1 MEIYVNYLAIE
12 VTRRCNMK
20 CNHCLRGDA
29 QNLDISTAVLSG
41 IAKHIHPASV
51 IFTGG
56 EPSLNVPA
64 IKRYFEL
71 AERYDTMP
79 AAFYVATNGATSK
92 EQMRDLALT
101 LLESYAKME
110 EQDMCEVDV
119 SVDMFHEAFRD
130 NDNAKIL
137 SGLSFFGQ
145 GKQHSVKDDD
155 LNWLLNTGRANKN
168 GIGVRAPE
176 VLRTDMDELVTD
188 YSTEYNNIAF
198 DTLYIAAN
206 GNVVDGCDS
215 SYEDIEMFGLDNL
228 FAQTS
233 AQKFYIS
240 RDRIAEILR
249 VSPDALDAF
258 EKAYSKAALQTEP
271 ESIFEVNSR
280 QAAAKNERLG
290 DDSPEELKALTER
303 IVKELIWQT
312 LTYTYDGKTGKI
324 EKSLSNAPE
333 KNAPVTNQDLLRIP
347 ASLRP
352 QLSGELMKRDLD
364 ITASAVFLFYYDKMQ
379 NGKTPKDRRD
389 AQLHRTLVPG
399 ACECLP
405 GFWILPDSGNDDSQ
419 GPPDALTAD
428 SSGLSQPNAFD
439 HPNRR

>member
-20 CNHCLRGDA
+20 CEHCLRGDA

-137 SGLSFFGQ
+137 SGLSFF
-145 GKQHSVKDDD
+145 
-155 LNWLLNTGRANKN
+155 
-168 GIGVRAPE
+168 
-176 VLRTDMDELVTD
+176 
-188 YSTEYNNIAF
+188 
-198 DTLYIAAN
+198 
-206 GNVVDGCDS
+206 
-215 SYEDIEMFGLDNL
+215 
-228 FAQTS
+228 
-233 AQKFYIS
+233 
-240 RDRIAEILR
+240 
-249 VSPDALDAF
+249 
-258 EKAYSKAALQTEP
+258 
-271 ESIFEVNSR
+271 
-280 QAAAKNERLG
+280 
-290 DDSPEELKALTER
+290 
-303 IVKELIWQT
+303 
-312 LTYTYDGKTGKI
+312 
-324 EKSLSNAPE
+324 
-333 KNAPVTNQDLLRIP
+333 DLLTVTAMLSSVSLPIGSRRLCSIALVHARTQTVRI
-347 ASLRP
+347 RCTI
-352 QLSGELMKRDLD
+352 M
-364 ITASAVFLFYYDKMQ
+364 
-379 NGKTPKDRRD
+379 
-389 AQLHRTLVPG
+389 
-399 ACECLP
+399 
-405 GFWILPDSGNDDSQ
+405 
-419 GPPDALTAD
+419 
-428 SSGLSQPNAFD
+428 
-439 HPNRR
+439 

>member
-101 LLESYAKME
+101 LLEAYSKME
-110 EQDMCEVDV
+110 EPDMCEVDV

-137 SGLSFFGQ
+137 RGLSFLGR
-145 GKQHSVKDDD
+145 GKKHSVEDDD
-155 LNWLLNTGRANKN
+155 LSWLLNTGRANKN

-188 YSTEYNNIAF
+188 YSTEYNSIAF

-206 GNVVDGCDS
+206 GNVVS
-215 SYEDIEMFGLDNL
+215 T
-228 FAQTS
+228 TS
-233 AQKFYIS
+233 RLWRVAYRVFRKKHERRIS
-240 RDRIAEILR
+240 
-249 VSPDALDAF
+249 P
-258 EKAYSKAALQTEP
+258 
-271 ESIFEVNSR
+271 
-280 QAAAKNERLG
+280 
-290 DDSPEELKALTER
+290 
-303 IVKELIWQT
+303 
-312 LTYTYDGKTGKI
+312 
-324 EKSLSNAPE
+324 
-333 KNAPVTNQDLLRIP
+333 
-347 ASLRP
+347 
-352 QLSGELMKRDLD
+352 
-364 ITASAVFLFYYDKMQ
+364 KM
-379 NGKTPKDRRD
+379 
-389 AQLHRTLVPG
+389 
-399 ACECLP
+399 
-405 GFWILPDSGNDDSQ
+405 
-419 GPPDALTAD
+419 
-428 SSGLSQPNAFD
+428 
-439 HPNRR
+439 

>member
-92 EQMRDLALT
+92 EQMRNLALT

-145 GKQHSVKDDD
+145 GKQHSVRDDD

-188 YSTEYNNIAF
+188 YSTEYNSIAF

-215 SYEDIEMFGLDNL
+215 SYEDIHGEKEVRELGEYLLYIHHQALQMAGPLSFPCIYGVSTTNEWVVREFIPDKEGNPCIYHGLPLHTEYRVFVDCDSD
-228 FAQTS
+228 AV
-233 AQKFYIS
+233 IG
-240 RDRIAEILR
+240 
-249 VSPDALDAF
+249 VSPYWEPKTMLNRFGSCSDANSPHQMHDYVIFKSHEATLMRRYHENVDSVVEHIREFLPALD
-258 EKAYSKAALQTEP
+258 LQGQW
-271 ESIFEVNSR
+271 SIDV
-280 QAAAKNERLG
+280 
-290 DDSPEELKALTER
+290 
-303 IVKELIWQT
+303 
-312 LTYTYDGKTGKI
+312 
-324 EKSLSNAPE
+324 
-333 KNAPVTNQDLLRIP
+333 
-347 ASLRP
+347 
-352 QLSGELMKRDLD
+352 
-364 ITASAVFLFYYDKMQ
+364 MQ
-379 NGKTPKDRRD
+379 NGDD
-389 AQLHRTLVPG
+389 
-399 ACECLP
+399 
-405 GFWILPDSGNDDSQ
+405 FWIIDMAVAENSAFYDCVPESLRRPSAENWIPDI
-419 GPPDALTAD
+419 LK
-428 SSGLSQPNAFD
+428 PN
-439 HPNRR
+439 N

>member
-101 LLESYAKME
+101 LLEAYSKME
-110 EQDMCEVDV
+110 EPDMCEVDV

-137 SGLSFFGQ
+137 RGLSFLGQ
-145 GKQHSVKDDD
+145 GKKHSVEDDD
-155 LNWLLNTGRANKN
+155 LSWLLNTGRANKN

-188 YSTEYNNIAF
+188 YSTEYNSIAF

-215 SYEDIEMFGLDNL
+215 SYEDIDDEENVICKVNQL
-228 FAQTS
+228 
-233 AQKFYIS
+233 QK
-240 RDRIAEILR
+240 
-249 VSPDALDAF
+249 
-258 EKAYSKAALQTEP
+258 K
-271 ESIFEVNSR
+271 
-280 QAAAKNERLG
+280 
-290 DDSPEELKALTER
+290 
-303 IVKELIWQT
+303 VKD
-312 LTYTYDGKTGKI
+312 YV
-324 EKSLSNAPE
+324 
-333 KNAPVTNQDLLRIP
+333 KNA
-347 ASLRP
+347 
-352 QLSGELMKRDLD
+352 
-364 ITASAVFLFYYDKMQ
+364 
-379 NGKTPKDRRD
+379 
-389 AQLHRTLVPG
+389 
-399 ACECLP
+399 
-405 GFWILPDSGNDDSQ
+405 DSQ
-419 GPPDALTAD
+419 I
-428 SSGLSQPNAFD
+428 S
-439 HPNRR
+439 

>member
-155 LNWLLNTGRANKN
+155 LN
-168 GIGVRAPE
+168 
-176 VLRTDMDELVTD
+176 
-188 YSTEYNNIAF
+188 
-198 DTLYIAAN
+198 
-206 GNVVDGCDS
+206 
-215 SYEDIEMFGLDNL
+215 
-228 FAQTS
+228 
-233 AQKFYIS
+233 
-240 RDRIAEILR
+240 
-249 VSPDALDAF
+249 
-258 EKAYSKAALQTEP
+258 
-271 ESIFEVNSR
+271 
-280 QAAAKNERLG
+280 
-290 DDSPEELKALTER
+290 
-303 IVKELIWQT
+303 
-312 LTYTYDGKTGKI
+312 
-324 EKSLSNAPE
+324 
-333 KNAPVTNQDLLRIP
+333 
-347 ASLRP
+347 
-352 QLSGELMKRDLD
+352 
-364 ITASAVFLFYYDKMQ
+364 
-379 NGKTPKDRRD
+379 
-389 AQLHRTLVPG
+389 
-399 ACECLP
+399 
-405 GFWILPDSGNDDSQ
+405 
-419 GPPDALTAD
+419 
-428 SSGLSQPNAFD
+428 
-439 HPNRR
+439 

>member
-155 LNWLLNTGRANKN
+155 LAVKYRTCQQERHRRKSTGGAQDRHGRAGN
-168 GIGVRAPE
+168 G
-176 VLRTDMDELVTD
+176 L
-188 YSTEYNNIAF
+188 
-198 DTLYIAAN
+198 
-206 GNVVDGCDS
+206 
-215 SYEDIEMFGLDNL
+215 
-228 FAQTS
+228 
-233 AQKFYIS
+233 
-240 RDRIAEILR
+240 
-249 VSPDALDAF
+249 
-258 EKAYSKAALQTEP
+258 
-271 ESIFEVNSR
+271 
-280 QAAAKNERLG
+280 
-290 DDSPEELKALTER
+290 
-303 IVKELIWQT
+303 
-312 LTYTYDGKTGKI
+312 
-324 EKSLSNAPE
+324 
-333 KNAPVTNQDLLRIP
+333 
-347 ASLRP
+347 
-352 QLSGELMKRDLD
+352 
-364 ITASAVFLFYYDKMQ
+364 
-379 NGKTPKDRRD
+379 
-389 AQLHRTLVPG
+389 LHRVQQH
-399 ACECLP
+399 CLRY
-405 GFWILPDSGNDDSQ
+405 
-419 GPPDALTAD
+419 AL
-428 SSGLSQPNAFD
+428 
-439 HPNRR
+439 HCRKR

>member
-56 EPSLNVPA
+56 EP
-64 IKRYFEL
+64 
-71 AERYDTMP
+71 MP

-188 YSTEYNNIAF
+188 YSTEYNSIAF

-215 SYEDIEMFGLDNL
+215 SYEDIDDEENVICKVNQL
-228 FAQTS
+228 
-233 AQKFYIS
+233 QK
-240 RDRIAEILR
+240 
-249 VSPDALDAF
+249 
-258 EKAYSKAALQTEP
+258 K
-271 ESIFEVNSR
+271 
-280 QAAAKNERLG
+280 
-290 DDSPEELKALTER
+290 
-303 IVKELIWQT
+303 VKD
-312 LTYTYDGKTGKI
+312 YV
-324 EKSLSNAPE
+324 
-333 KNAPVTNQDLLRIP
+333 KNA
-347 ASLRP
+347 
-352 QLSGELMKRDLD
+352 
-364 ITASAVFLFYYDKMQ
+364 
-379 NGKTPKDRRD
+379 
-389 AQLHRTLVPG
+389 
-399 ACECLP
+399 
-405 GFWILPDSGNDDSQ
+405 DSQ
-419 GPPDALTAD
+419 I
-428 SSGLSQPNAFD
+428 S
-439 HPNRR
+439 